1 MAQVKLTI
9 DGIEVTAE
17 AGTSVLDAARSAD
30 IYIPSICSHP
40 ELEPVDKI
48 KGEAFIFRGHER
60 IESDDADA
68 VWEGCGL
75 CVVDVGGE
83 LVRSCSTEVADG
95 MTVVTDSEPAQ
106 AERRQKLAKLIATHP
121 HVCLTCAQAQ
131 GCSITQCSTNVP
143 EEERCCDLLGSC
155 ELQRVSQFVG
165 VPQDLPKY
173 KPRGLPAL
181 TDEPLFNHNAE
192 LCIGCLRCVRAC
204 RELREVGALG
214 FVMKDGKPLVGT
226 TEGPTMAES
235 HCRFCGACVEVCPT
249 GAMVDKERAVGEE
262 RERKLVPCRSSC
274 PAGVDIPRFVRYIAE
289 GQTGKAIAVIRERL
303 PLAFAPSYV
312 CFHPCEEVCR
322 RGEVTSAVSVCRLK
336 RFAVDND
343 SGRWREKLSKRPRTG
358 KKIAVIGSGPA
369 GLTAAYYLAKQGHAV
384 TILEALPEAGGMLR
398 VGIPEFRFPHELLQ
412 KDLEEVKRMGV
423 EIRCSSPVDSARVE
437 KLASDNDA
445 VFVATGAQISKRI
458 DLPGSDQ
465 EGVYWGMDF
474 LRNRALGKVPAGAFE
489 SKRVIVVGG
498 GNVAVD
504 VGRVARRLGSDEVNL
519 VSLESSEEL
528 PAWDWEIEEAAEE
541 GIGLFTRWGPVEIK
555 SDNGGVT
562 GLLARRCTRVFDEQ
576 GRFAPTYDDTETRE
590 FSADI
595 VVLAIGQDPSSS
607 AFECCGLSGDRTIE
621 VDKSTLQT
629 RMAKVYAGGDV
640 VSGPASVIEAIAAGR
655 KAAVEIDKAL
665 GGDGDIDDSLIEKDA
680 VDHRLGKVEGFARL
694 ERVSPAT
701 CAGAER
707 VGSFALIE
715 EAFTEDEACSE
726 AARCLGCHLRLE
738 MAEVGLPPRVE
749 LLFELSPE
757 TLDTVPEAEGVFQ
770 LYDGDRNVISIKG
783 VMNLKTGL
791 TEALEESESAKF
803 FTLEQDP
810 MYTKRESELI
820 QQYVQEHGELP
831 GGGEDELDDL
841 F

>member
-9 DGIEVTAE
+9 DGIEVSAE
-17 AGTSVLDAARSAD
+17 AGASVLDAARGVD
-30 IYIPSICSHP
+30 VYIPSICFHP
-40 ELEPVDKI
+40 ELKPVDKI
-48 KGEAFIFRGHER
+48 KGEPFVFRGGER
-60 IESDDADA
+60 VESDDSDA
-68 VWEGCGL
+68 TWDGCGL
-75 CVVDVGGE
+75 CTVDVGGE

-95 MTVVTDSEPAQ
+95 MTVITNSERVL
-106 AERRQKLAKLIATHP
+106 AERRQKLAQLIATHP
-121 HVCLTCAQAQ
+121 HACLTCAQAE

-155 ELQRVSQFVG
+155 ELQRVSQFIG

-173 KPRGLPAL
+173 RPRGLPTLA
-181 TDEPLFNHNAE
+181 DEPLFNHNSE

-204 RELREVGALG
+204 RDLREVGALA
-214 FVMKDGKPLVGT
+214 FVMKDGNPIVGT
-226 TEGPTMAES
+226 TGGPTLAES

-249 GAMVDKERAVGEE
+249 GALVDKERAVGEE

-274 PAGVDIPRFVRYIAE
+274 PAGVDIPRFLRHIAE
-289 GQTGKAIAVIRERL
+289 GRMDKAIAVIREKL

-336 RFAVDND
+336 RFAADND
-343 SGRWREKLSKRPRTG
+343 TGGWRKNVNKKPPTGR
-358 KKIAVIGSGPA
+358 KIAVVGSGPA

-384 TILEALPEAGGMLR
+384 TVFEALPEAGGMLR

-412 KDLEEVKRMGV
+412 RDLNEVKSMGV
-423 EIRCSSPVDSARVE
+423 EIRCSSPVDSSR
-437 KLASDNDA
+437 LQQLISDYDA
-445 VFVATGAQISKRI
+445 VFAATGAQISRRI
-458 DLPGSDQ
+458 DLPGDDR
-465 EGVYWGMDF
+465 EGIYWGMDF
-474 LRNRALGKVPAGAFE
+474 LRDRALGRIPAGAFE
-489 SKRVIVVGG
+489 NKRVIVVGG

-504 VGRVARRLGSDEVNL
+504 VGRVALRLGANEVNL
-519 VSLESSEEL
+519 VSLEAPEEL
-528 PAWDWEIEEAAEE
+528 PAWDWEIEEATEE

-555 SDNGGVT
+555 SDNGRIT
-562 GLLARRCTRVFDEQ
+562 GLVARRCTRVFDEQ
-576 GRFAPTYDDTETRE
+576 GQFAPAYDDSETRE

-607 AFECCGLSGDRTIE
+607 AFMGCGLSGDRTIE
-621 VDKSTLQT
+621 VDKDTLRT
-629 RMAKVYAGGDV
+629 KTDKVYAGGDV
-640 VSGPASVIEAIAAGR
+640 VSGPTSVIEAIAAGR
-655 KAAVEIDKAL
+655 KAAIEIDKTL
-665 GGDGDIDDSLIEKDA
+665 GGEGDIEDNLTEEEV
-680 VDHRLGKVEGFARL
+680 VDHRLGKVEGFAGL

-701 CAGAER
+701 RSGTER
-707 VGSFALIE
+707 AGSFVLIE
-715 EAFTEDEACSE
+715 EAFTEDEARSE

-738 MAEVGLPPRVE
+738 MAGVPLPPRVE
-749 LLFELSPE
+749 LLFELAPE
-757 TLDTVPEAEGVFQ
+757 TMETVPETEGVFQ
-770 LYDGDRNVISIKG
+770 LFDSDRNVISIKG
-783 VMNLKTGL
+783 VMNLKAGL
-791 TEALEESESAKF
+791 TEALEENESAKF